1 MLCTSVHIILS
12 PCWQDFVPSTQ
23 CAAFIAQFAAA
34 EEAAATPAAVNDGS
48 KDEPHAERQNYA
60 DPFPMRF
67 MPSAS
72 EDGSAELQSEG
83 EVPSE
88 PHPTV
93 TAPAASAVVAN
104 HPAASSL
111 QVQAAAITFSAHA
124 ARAAV
129 TPDAACQ
136 TAERVVNNSSSSGS
150 SSGSDS
156 GSDASTSDSDSGVVQ
171 EAADGVP
178 GDGMGDGS
186 MQVPGC
192 EVEADDDAAGAGDG
206 QLSSPDPAAAAD
218 SQVGTVNGG

>member
-48 KDEPHAERQNYA
+48 KDEAHAERQDQA
-60 DPFPMRF
+60 DPSPMRF

-83 EVPSE
+83 EVPDE
-88 PHPTV
+88 PDPTTG
-93 TAPAASAVVAN
+93 TAPAPSAAVTNTPA
-104 HPAASSL
+104 AASSP
-111 QVQAAAITFSAHA
+111 QVQAAANTFSAQA

-129 TPDAACQ
+129 TPDAACR
-136 TAERVVNNSSSSGS
+136 TAERLVNNSSSSGS
-150 SSGSDS
+150 SSSSSS
-156 GSDASTSDSDSGVVQ
+156 GSDASTSDSDSGEVQ

-178 GDGMGDGS
+178 VDGS
-186 MQVPGC
+186 MPVPGC
-192 EVEADDDAAGAGDG
+192 EVEADDDADGGGDG
-206 QLSSPDPAAAAD
+206 QLSSPDPAAAAE
-218 SQVGTVNGG
+218 SQVSTVSGG